1 VRPLPSNDKIH
12 LVQVV
17 WDLSA
22 VGGAERSVVM
32 IAKGIDRSAYD
43 ISVISICGKGCNG
56 KEIEEIGI
64 PVVALNSNPA
74 RAFNPLI
81 TLRLWEYFRS
91 LKPDIVHSHLNYNA
105 LVATRLARSPI
116 LVRHEHNV
124 YPDRTSTMA
133 LADKITD
140 QWVHRIV
147 ACSESV
153 KQATQ
158 SREAIESDKVTV
170 IRWGIDTKE
179 MVAHRS
185 AHDVRAS
192 LGIADDDEVLVC
204 VASLTEKKGH
214 EYLLRSFPQIQSLFT
229 QTRLVLVG
237 DGPRRPYLESLVRRL
252 RIESKVTLLGIR
264 SDISDLL
271 NMSDLFVLPSLYE
284 GTPIAIMEAQAMG
297 VPCVTTRVGGTD
309 ELILHNKTGLLV
321 EPRSAEAL
329 ASAVCQ
335 LLANP
340 QRRLRMSHT
349 ARRYARCH
357 FSTERFFRE
366 LDALYRQLLVEKRA
380 C

>member
-1 VRPLPSNDKIH
+1 
-12 LVQVV
+12 
-17 WDLSA
+17 
-22 VGGAERSVVM
+22 M
-32 IAKGIDRSAYD
+32 IAKGIDRSVYD
-43 ISVISICGKGCNG
+43 VSVISICGKGCNG

-64 PVVALNSNPA
+64 SVVALNSDPA
-74 RAFNPLI
+74 RALNPFI
-81 TLRLWEYFRS
+81 TLRLWEYFRT
-91 LKPDIVHSHLNYNA
+91 LRPDIVHSHLNYNA

-133 LADKITD
+133 FVDKITD
-140 QWVHRIV
+140 KWVHRIV

-158 SREAIESDKVTV
+158 TREAIDSDKVVV
-170 IRWGIDTKE
+170 IKWGIDTKA

-192 LGIADDDEVLVC
+192 LRIADDDKVLIC

-214 EYLLRSFPQIQSLFT
+214 GYLLRSFPRIQSLFPR
-229 QTRLVLVG
+229 TRLVLVG
-237 DGPRRPYLESLVRRL
+237 EGPQRPYLESLVRKL
-252 RIESKVTLLGIR
+252 HIEPKAMLLGVR
-264 SDISDLL
+264 SDISELL

-284 GTPIAIMEAQAMG
+284 GTPIALMEAQTMG
-297 VPCVTTRVGGTD
+297 VPCVSTRVGGVD

-321 EPRSAEAL
+321 EPRSEEAL

-340 QRRLRMSHT
+340 KRRSRMSHT
-349 ARRYARCH
+349 TRRYARRQFCA
-357 FSTERFFRE
+357 ERFFRE
-366 LDALYRQLLVEKRA
+366 LDAIYKQLLAEKRA
-380 C
+380 RQEMGC